1 MLLLPFSLR
10 FHGSTESY
18 IKKVI
23 YTMPDQIAAIELFP
37 LQIER
42 DTPYLGPL
50 EAGVTP
56 SERGYFIRPGNQTVY
71 SVHDHSVLVKLTTVG
86 GVVGW
91 GESFGVVSPQ
101 TVTTIIRDLA
111 QPLVVGRDP
120 HDVVAI
126 AEDLYNA
133 MRVRGFFGGFYL
145 DALAGIDIA
154 LWDLRG
160 KLTGLPICKLLGAQ
174 RRTAIPAYVSGLP
187 KATREERAALAK
199 SWVERGFHAVK
210 FAGAVA
216 HEGEVAEMRAIR
228 AAVGPAVQILAD
240 LHWRYTDQEAIKLI
254 TALEAYDLA
263 VAEAPVQSEDL
274 EGQAR
279 VVAAVKTP
287 VAIGEELRTVYEY
300 RPRFVHRCMSII
312 QPEMAHMGIT
322 NFWEVCRLAQA
333 FHGKVMPHATIG
345 VGIAQAASLQVA
357 AALSNL
363 AMHEYQHSI
372 FDRNLQFITGNMR
385 CEAGFF
391 HLPDGPGLGVEPR
404 ATVFAH
410 VMH

>member
-1 MLLLPFSLR
+1 MSHR
-10 FHGSTESY
+10 
-18 IKKVI
+18 
-23 YTMPDQIAAIELFP
+23 IAAIEIFP
-37 LQIER
+37 LQIPR

-56 SERGYFIRPGNQTVY
+56 SERGYFIRPGNQTIY
-71 SVHDHSVLVKLTTVG
+71 SIHDHSVLIKLTTESG
-86 GVVGW
+86 AVGW

-101 TVTTIIRDLA
+101 TVATILRDVA
-111 QPLVVGRDP
+111 VPLVQGRDP

-126 AEDLYNA
+126 SEDIYNA
-133 MRVRGFFGGFYL
+133 MRVRGFFGGFYV
-145 DALAGIDIA
+145 DALAGLDIA

-174 RRTAIPAYVSGLP
+174 RRTQIPAYVSGLP

-199 SWVERGFHAVK
+199 EWIDKGFRAVK
-210 FAGAVA
+210 FAAAVA
-216 HEGEVAEMRAIR
+216 HDGEVAEMQAIR
-228 AAVGPAVQILAD
+228 AAIGPEAQILVD
-240 LHWRYTDQEAIKLI
+240 FHWRYTAQEAIKLI

-287 VAIGEELRTVYEY
+287 VAIGEELRTIYEY
-300 RPRFVHRCMSII
+300 RPRFVHHCMSII

-322 NFWEVCRLAQA
+322 SFWEVCRMAQA
-333 FHGKVMPHATIG
+333 FHCKVMPHATIG

-357 AALSNL
+357 AALPNL
-363 AMHEYQHSI
+363 VMHEYQHSI

-385 CEAGFF
+385 CEAGYFQ
-391 HLPDGPGLGVEPR
+391 LPEGPGLGVEPR
-404 ATVFAH
+404 AEVFGY
-410 VMH
+410 VMA

>member
-1 MLLLPFSLR
+1 
-10 FHGSTESY
+10 
-18 IKKVI
+18 
-23 YTMPDQIAAIELFP
+23 MPDRIAAIELFP

-71 SVHDHSVLVKLTTVG
+71 SIHDHSLLVKLTTAA

-101 TVTTIIRDLA
+101 TVATIIRDLA
-111 QPLVVGRDP
+111 LPLVVGRDP

-199 SWVERGFHAVK
+199 SWVDKGFQAVK

-216 HEGEVAEMRAIR
+216 HEGEVAEMRSIR
-228 AAVGPAVQILAD
+228 AAVGPAVQILVD

-279 VVAAVKTP
+279 VAAAVKTP

-333 FHGKVMPHATIG
+333 FHCKVMPHATIG

-385 CEAGFF
+385 CAAGFF

>member
-1 MLLLPFSLR
+1 MSHR
-10 FHGSTESY
+10 
-18 IKKVI
+18 
-23 YTMPDQIAAIELFP
+23 IAAIEIFP
-37 LQIER
+37 LQIPR

-50 EAGVTP
+50 EEGVTP
-56 SERGYFIRPGNQTVY
+56 SERGYFIRPGNQTIY
-71 SVHDHSVLVKLTTVG
+71 SIHDHSVLIKLTTESG
-86 GVVGW
+86 TVGW

-101 TVTTIIRDLA
+101 TVATILRDVA
-111 QPLVVGRDP
+111 VPLVRGRDP

-126 AEDLYNA
+126 SEDIYNA
-133 MRVRGFFGGFYL
+133 MRVRGFFGGFYV
-145 DALAGIDIA
+145 DALAGLDIA

-174 RRTAIPAYVSGLP
+174 RRTQIPAYVSGLP

-199 SWVERGFHAVK
+199 EWIDKGFRAVK
-210 FAGAVA
+210 FAAAVA
-216 HEGEVAEMRAIR
+216 HDGEVAEMQAIR
-228 AAVGPAVQILAD
+228 AAIGPEAQILVD
-240 LHWRYTDQEAIKLI
+240 FHWRYTSQEAIKLI

-287 VAIGEELRTVYEY
+287 VAIGEELRTIYEY
-300 RPRFVHRCMSII
+300 RPRFVHHCMSII

-322 NFWEVCRLAQA
+322 SFWEVCRMAQA
-333 FHGKVMPHATIG
+333 FHCKVMPHATIG

-357 AALSNL
+357 AALPNL
-363 AMHEYQHSI
+363 VMHEYQHSI

-385 CEAGFF
+385 CEAGYFQ
-391 HLPDGPGLGVEPR
+391 LPEGPGLGVEPR
-404 ATVFAH
+404 AEVFGY
-410 VMH
+410 VMA